1 MTTYKEILSQIE
13 ALQRQAEDARV
24 NETAHALSQIVTIQ
38 ALRGRQNRIS
48 VEGAAQHFQH
58 AMSLLAQRVQA

>member
-1 MTTYKEILSQIE
+1 LLRDISGYFSSYLNY
-13 ALQRQAEDARV
+13 LGLLD
-24 NETAHALSQIVTIQ
+24 ETNSVTIQ
-38 ALRGRQNRIS
+38 ALRGRQNRIG